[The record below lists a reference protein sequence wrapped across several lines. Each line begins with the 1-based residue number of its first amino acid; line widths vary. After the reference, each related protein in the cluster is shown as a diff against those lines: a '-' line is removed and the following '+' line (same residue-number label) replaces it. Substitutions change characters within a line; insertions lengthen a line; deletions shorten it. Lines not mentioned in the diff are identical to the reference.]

1 MNLLITLRSEIL
13 KSKRTAS
20 FYLTI
25 IAAALIP
32 FIFVLDVMF
41 DGISAEH
48 KKDPFNAIFREGFI
62 NTGFVIF
69 PLFVIL
75 ISTLLPQIE
84 FRNNAWKQVL
94 ASPQTK
100 LNVFMSKYL
109 NIHLLIVVFL
119 VAHNIF
125 MFVAA
130 IAMHFID
137 PTLNLLNQPLDVY
150 TVVANNLN
158 TYVTLLAVGVI
169 QFWVGLRFRN
179 FILPI
184 GIGFALWF
192 MGTLMALELHWS
204 MADYFPHSFHI
215 YSIFENRKPQLPTIQ
230 LRSVMYAAVFLVL
243 GFIDFRTRSR
253 KS

>member
-32 FIFVLDVMF
+32 FIFLLDVMF

-69 PLFVIL
+69 PLFIIL

-84 FRNNAWKQVL
+84 FKNNAWKQVL

-100 LNVFMSKYL
+100 LNVFMAKYL
-109 NIHLLIVVFL
+109 NIHLLIVIFL
-119 VAHNIF
+119 VAHNIC
-125 MFVAA
+125 MLLAA
-130 IAMHFID
+130 IAMHFFE
-137 PTLNLLNQPLDVY
+137 PTLNLINQPLDVY

-158 TYVTLLAVGVI
+158 TYVTLLSMGAI
-169 QFWVGLRFRN
+169 QFWMGLGFKN
-179 FILPI
+179 FIFPVA
-184 GIGFALWF
+184 IGFALWF
-192 MGTLMALELHWS
+192 MGSIMELEYHWS
-204 MADYFPHSFHI
+204 MGKYFPYSFHI
-215 YSIFENRKPQLPTIQ
+215 YSIFENRKPQLPTIH
-230 LRSVMYAAVFLVL
+230 LMSLIYTAVFLVL
-243 GFIDFRTRSR
+243 GFIDFKRRRMS
-253 KS
+253 